1 MIPAR
6 QNSNTILRQVILSL
20 SVALSD
26 IPVQAASMPEG
37 KRSAGNQATETV
49 CVQTGNT
56 QKETCEPDLGSQK
69 KATTKEKRGEIVIAP
84 IPISS
89 PAIGSGLLLGFG
101 YVFLLSKNDKVSP
114 PLSEE
119 WAFAPT
125 TKAKAV

>member
-6 QNSNTILRQVILSL
+6 QNSNTTLRQVIFSL
-20 SVALSD
+20 SVALFD
-26 IPVQAASMPEG
+26 ILAQAASMPEDGPARQRDSECADWKHREGDTRARFGTSEESDDEG
-37 KRSAGNQATETV
+37 K
-49 CVQTGNT
+49 
-56 QKETCEPDLGSQK
+56 
-69 KATTKEKRGEIVIAP
+69 KRGEIVIAP

-101 YVFLLSKNDKVSP
+101 YVFPLSKNDKVSP